1 MISVSKA
8 RKIGINACID
18 RIGREICKNHADNS
32 TSAYGRNGDV
42 VSCFVGVN
50 DEPAPQ
56 INLDE
61 VSTLVLSDLKGWK
74 YAAACD
80 VSLQDGSVHFTTLL

>member
-1 MISVSKA
+1 MISVAKA

-18 RIGREICKNHADNS
+18 RIGRDICRKHADNS

-50 DEPAPQ
+50 DEPAPK
-56 INLDE
+56 INLAE
-61 VSTLVLSDLKGWK
+61 VTRLVLSDHKGWK

-80 VSLQDGSVHFTTLL
+80 VSLQDGSVQFSVL